1 MENGNVVTLNDEQCF
16 LISKRASGLSYGE
29 GTKLKGQTF
38 SRFSYEGKVFS
49 VNDNLGFEA
58 AHTAQDLKTVTL
70 IKRNFVRE
78 VIGDDGT
85 VSKVDDTTWD
95 LDTFIKESDVMN
107 REIRR
112 AKHQAQVGVI
122 QRVAQ
127 SDKLDADSLKAIL
140 SVTV

>member
-1 MENGNVVTLNDEQCF
+1 MENLNVVTLNDEQCF
-16 LISKRASGLSYGE
+16 LISKRASGLPYKADS
-29 GTKLKGQTF
+29 KLSGQTF
-38 SRFSYEGKVFS
+38 SRFAYEGKVFS
-49 VNDNLGFEA
+49 VNDNLGFEEA
-58 AHTAQDLKTVTL
+58 LTAQDLKTVTL

-78 VIGDDGT
+78 VIADDGT
-85 VSKVDDTTWD
+85 ATKVDDYTWD

-112 AKHQAQVGVI
+112 AKHKAQVGVI
-122 QRVAQ
+122 QRVAE

>member
-1 MENGNVVTLNDEQCF
+1 MENSNVVTLNDEQCF
-16 LISKRASGLSYGE
+16 LISKRASGLPYKADS
-29 GTKLKGQTF
+29 KLKDQTF

-78 VIGDDGT
+78 VIADDGT

-95 LDTFIKESDVMN
+95 LDGFIRESDAMN
-107 REIRR
+107 RETRR
-112 AKHQAQVGVI
+112 AKHNAQINVI
-122 QRVAQ
+122 QRVAE